1 MHKLFITATLACAAQ
16 FAHAAEA
23 GKIIF
28 VTGVALAGERAAVE
42 GARVEEGQMLSTGA
56 DGYMYVKT
64 ADNGL
69 FILRPQTRARIVT
82 YQIDKQNPTNTRVK
96 FELLSGTARS
106 KSGDAVK
113 QARQNFRFNTP
124 VAAIGVRGTDFTVT
138 TDNDTSRVS
147 VFSGGVVVSGFV
159 GSCRPDGAGPCEGGA
174 SRELSA
180 AQRGQL
186 VQVTRG
192 QAAPQV
198 LEAGGQSP
206 DQAAPPRPDEPL
218 TKKDADQPKV
228 NVEVAKNIGLN
239 TAIDKVVNPGPAE
252 PTNPPVELPDVET
265 PVVVVPVPETPVT
278 PGPAPTPAP
287 VPETPVP
294 VPVPVPETPV
304 PVPETPV
311 SPPPLVGVPNP
322 AERFAIWGRW
332 QPVNGDAAPFDFAA
346 QEAKNERIA
355 LNGYFALFR
364 TPGKEYVA
372 PNNGSVG
379 FSLRSS
385 EAYVMTEYGNG
396 IIVTA
401 PATLSNGALNVDFGK
416 RSFNTNMDL
425 TTRSDIVKLRGDG
438 TVSSDGRLL
447 GDAAGRRGYLNIQ
460 GLLTNERGSSSTAA
474 TIFDGR
480 IDDRRTVNGG
490 ATWR

>member
-28 VTGVALAGERAAVE
+28 VTGAASAGERAAVE
-42 GARVEEGQMLSTGA
+42 GARVEEGQMLATGA

-69 FILRPQTRARIVT
+69 FILRPQTRARIIT
-82 YQIDKQNPTNTRVK
+82 YQIDKQNPANTRVK

-106 KSGDAVK
+106 KSGEAVK

-159 GSCRPDGAGPCEGGA
+159 GSCRPDGAGPCEGAA

-180 AQRGQL
+180 LQRGQL

-198 LEAGGQSP
+198 LDAGGHSP

-252 PTNPPVELPDVET
+252 PTNPPVDLPDVET
-265 PVVVVPVPETPVT
+265 PVVVPVPET
-278 PGPAPTPAP
+278 
-287 VPETPVP
+287 P

-304 PVPETPV
+304 PVPVPETPV
-311 SPPPLVGVPNP
+311 SPPLLVGVPNP
-322 AERFAIWGRW
+322 VERFAIWGRW
-332 QPVNGDAAPFDFAA
+332 QPVNGEAAPFDFAA
-346 QEAKNERIA
+346 QDAKNQRIA
-355 LNGYFALFR
+355 INGYFALFR
-364 TPGKEYVA
+364 TPGQEYVA

-385 EAYVMTEYGNG
+385 EAYVMTEYGSG

-401 PATLSNGALNVDFGK
+401 PAILSNGALNVDFAK

-425 TTRSDIVKLRGDG
+425 TTRTDIVKLRGEG
-438 TVSSDGRLL
+438 TVASDGRLS
-447 GDAAGRRGYLNIQ
+447 GDAAGRQGYLNIQ
-460 GLLTNERGSSSTAA
+460 GLLTNERGPSSTAA

-480 IDDRRTVNGG
+480 IDNRRTVNGA

>member
-1 MHKLFITATLACAAQ
+1 LHKLFITATLACAAQ

-28 VTGVALAGERAAVE
+28 VAGAATAGERAAVE
-42 GARVEEGQMLSTGA
+42 GARVQEGQMLSTGA

-69 FILRPQTRARIVT
+69 FILRPQTQARIVT
-82 YQIDKQNPTNTRVK
+82 YQIDKQNPANTRVK
-96 FELLSGTARS
+96 FELLKGTARS

-124 VAAIGVRGTDFTVT
+124 VAAIGVRGTDFTVA

-159 GSCRPDGAGPCEGGA
+159 GGCRPDGAGPCEGAA

-186 VQVTRG
+186 VLVTRG

-239 TAIDKVVNPGPAE
+239 TAIDKVVNPGPDE
-252 PTNPPVELPDVET
+252 PHTPPVDLPDVET
-265 PVVVVPVPETPVT
+265 PVVV
-278 PGPAPTPAP
+278 APTPP
-287 VPETPVP
+287 VTEVP
-294 VPVPVPETPV
+294 VTPV
-304 PVPETPV
+304 PVPEPAV
-311 SPPPLVGVPNP
+311 PGNPPLIGVPNP
-322 AERFAIWGRW
+322 TERFAVWGRW
-332 QPVNGDAAPFDFAA
+332 QPVNGAAPSLDFAA
-346 QEAKNERIA
+346 QEAANERIA

-385 EAYVMTEYGNG
+385 EAYVTTEYGGGN
-396 IIVTA
+396 IVTA
-401 PATLSNGALNVDFGK
+401 PATLSNGALTVDFGK

-425 TTRSDIVKLRGDG
+425 TTRNDTVKLRGEG
-438 TVSSDGRLL
+438 TVTSDGRLY
-447 GDAAGRRGYLNIQ
+447 GDAAGRNGYLNVQ
-460 GLLTNERGSSSTAA
+460 GLLTNERGPSSTAA

-480 IDDRRTVNGG
+480 IDARRTVNGA

>member
-1 MHKLFITATLACAAQ
+1 LHKLFITATLACAAQ

-28 VTGVALAGERAAVE
+28 VTGAASAGERAAVE
-42 GARVEEGQMLSTGA
+42 GTRVEEGQMLSTGA

-82 YQIDKQNPTNTRVK
+82 YQIDKQNPANTRVK

-106 KSGDAVK
+106 KSGEAVK

-159 GSCRPDGAGPCEGGA
+159 GSCRPDGAGPCEGGT

-252 PTNPPVELPDVET
+252 PANPPVDLPDVET

-278 PGPAPTPAP
+278 PGPAPTP
-287 VPETPVP
+287 
-294 VPVPVPETPV
+294 
-304 PVPETPV
+304 VPETPV
-311 SPPPLVGVPNP
+311 SPLPPVGVPNP

-438 TVSSDGRLL
+438 TVSSDGRLR
-447 GDAAGRRGYLNIQ
+447 GDAAGRQGYLNIQ
-460 GLLTNERGSSSTAA
+460 GLLTNERGPSSTAA

-480 IDDRRTVNGG
+480 IDDRRTVNGA